1 MHKYL
6 KKIFTSLL
14 IIPMS
19 LIFVSCN
26 AHENSGIVVDG
37 KENNYSY
44 SKTTINL
51 SNNSLWSNFGELFG
65 LGDNWEG
72 IIEDFC
78 FEHQNKTIIPKQYT
92 PFATYGE
99 TIYFNGGSRAL
110 SVNLFY
116 VNIWR

>member
-1 MHKYL
+1 MC
-6 KKIFTSLL
+6 IR
-14 IIPMS
+14 
-19 LIFVSCN
+19 
-26 AHENSGIVVDG
+26 DR
-37 KENNYSY
+37 
-44 SKTTINL
+44 

-78 FEHQNKTIIPKQYT
+78 FEHQNKTTIPRQYT

>member
-37 KENNYSY
+37 KENS
-44 SKTTINL
+44 
-51 SNNSLWSNFGELFG
+51 
-65 LGDNWEG
+65 D
-72 IIEDFC
+72 
-78 FEHQNKTIIPKQYT
+78 
-92 PFATYGE
+92 GE

-116 VNIWR
+116 VNILR